1 MNNMLMLIDEIKS
14 EKRYSMNRM
23 NIPHF
28 SLTSIVCIKNTV
40 EESSRSVSNLLVL
53 ILSLC
58 KRLIDLNFC
67 DLFPTKYWFRV
78 CILPLTSYMS
88 STLIKLK
95 INVVTLTDCLF
106 LLDGRLDCLST
117 LIVSVSQISSPFDV
131 ERTVSVT
138 SITMF

>member
-1 MNNMLMLIDEIKS
+1 MLIDEIKS

-67 DLFPTKYWFRV
+67 DLFLTRKYLIPV
-78 CILPLTSYMS
+78 ADLSSTSY
-88 STLIKLK
+88 
-95 INVVTLTDCLF
+95 INN
-106 LLDGRLDCLST
+106 
-117 LIVSVSQISSPFDV
+117 IY
-131 ERTVSVT
+131 
-138 SITMF
+138 